1 MPSKLDQLR
10 TMTTIVADTGDME
23 SIRAYQPTDST
34 TNPTLIFKA
43 AQLPA
48 YATCLTRRSP
58 GAARRAR
65 RPRRSST
72 G

>member
-23 SIRAYQPTDST
+23 SIRAFQPTDST
-34 TNPTLIFKA
+34 TNPTLIYKA

-48 YATCLTRRSP
+48 YSYLFDEAVGWGRS
-58 GAARRAR
+58 
-65 RPRRSST
+65 
-72 G
+72 

>member
-34 TNPTLIFKA
+34 TNPDPDLQGGPTSRL
-43 AQLPA
+43 
-48 YATCLTRRSP
+48 
-58 GAARRAR
+58 
-65 RPRRSST
+65 RPPV
-72 G
+72 